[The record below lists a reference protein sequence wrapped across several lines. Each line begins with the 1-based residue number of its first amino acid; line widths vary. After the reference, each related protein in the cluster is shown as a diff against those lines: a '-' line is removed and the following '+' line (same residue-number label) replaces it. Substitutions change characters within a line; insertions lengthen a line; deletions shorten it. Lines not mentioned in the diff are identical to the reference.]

1 MVSPGIE
8 IDNAPSRLERRLRI
22 GIVCKH
28 TWEEEAGSPFF
39 SSLRESVERQARALD
54 MTIARLFRPGEPLAH
69 GDMLRLDGLV
79 MIGAIDP
86 RSILEVCDD
95 SRNLVFLKNTVQQET
110 DIDVVQN
117 DMAGATREG
126 LELLTR
132 LGHRT
137 IGLITGNIYAPDIV
151 TQRPSTSIDVRHQ
164 TYLEWMRD
172 AGLFKSGYVHL
183 APWTSEGGY
192 RAALQAI
199 RKGRLPTA
207 FIIANDSFAIGALRA
222 FSEAGIRVPEDVSI
236 ISFDNTRLAETAT
249 PPLSSFEM
257 DPAEAG
263 RQAVNLLLE
272 RIHGRRTPIRVTIPS
287 RLIVRQSF
295 TIPRSLPE

>member
-1 MVSPGIE
+1 MNSPGTGKE
-8 IDNAPSRLERRLRI
+8 ADPPRTGQRLRI

-28 TWEEEAGSPFF
+28 TWEEEAASPFF
-39 SSLRESVERQARALD
+39 TTMRENVERQARTLG
-54 MTIARLFRPGEPLAH
+54 MTVTRLFRPGEPLAH
-69 GDMLRLDGLV
+69 GDLFRLDGLV
-79 MIGAIDP
+79 VIGAIDP
-86 RSILEVCDD
+86 RPVLEVCDA
-95 SRNLVFLKNTVQQET
+95 SRNIVFLKNTVQQEI

-126 LELLTR
+126 LELLSR
-132 LGHRT
+132 LGHLS

-172 AGLFKSGYVHL
+172 AGRLESGHVHL

-192 RAALQAI
+192 RATVQAI

-207 FIIANDSFAIGALRA
+207 FMIANDSFAIGALRA
-222 FSEAGIRVPEDVSI
+222 FSEAGIRVPEDVSV
-236 ISFDNTRLAETAT
+236 ISFDNTRLAVSSS
-249 PPLSSFEM
+249 PPLSSFDL

-272 RIHGRRTPIRVTIPS
+272 RIHGRRSPVRVTIPS
-287 RLIVRQSF
+287 RLVVRQSF
-295 TIPRSLPE
+295 TIPRSPTV

>member
-1 MVSPGIE
+1 MMIFQGIGK
-8 IDNAPSRLERRLRI
+8 DAAPSRSEQRFRI

-28 TWEEEAGSPFF
+28 TWEEEAASPFF
-39 SSLRESVERQARALD
+39 TSLRESVERQARALG

-69 GDMLRLDGLV
+69 GDMRRLDGLV

-86 RSILEVCDD
+86 RPILEVCDA
-95 SRNLVFLKNTVQQET
+95 SSNLVFLKNTVEQET

-126 LELLTR
+126 LELLSR

-137 IGLITGNIYAPDIV
+137 IGLITGTIYAPDIV
-151 TQRPSTSIDVRHQ
+151 TRRPSTSIDVRHQ
-164 TYLEWMRD
+164 AYLEWMRD
-172 AGLFKSGYVHL
+172 AGRLEPGHVHL
-183 APWTSEGGY
+183 APWTTEGGY
-192 RAALQAI
+192 RAAVEAI

-207 FIIANDSFAIGALRA
+207 FIIANDSFAVGALRA
-222 FSEAGIRVPEDVSI
+222 FSEAGIRVPEEVSM
-236 ISFDNTRLAETAT
+236 ISFDNTRLAETAI
-249 PPLSSFEM
+249 PPLSSFEL

-263 RQAVNLLLE
+263 RQAVQLLLE

-287 RLIVRQSF
+287 RLVVRQSF
-295 TIPRSLPE
+295 TIPREIP